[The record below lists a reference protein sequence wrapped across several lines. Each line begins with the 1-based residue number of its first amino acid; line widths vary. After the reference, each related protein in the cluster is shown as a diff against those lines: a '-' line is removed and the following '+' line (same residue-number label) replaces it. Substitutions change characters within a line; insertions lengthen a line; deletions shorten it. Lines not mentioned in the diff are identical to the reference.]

1 MSEVIKDSENT
12 ESNESPYSV
21 LQNEPS
27 FEEHMKNIENLK
39 NDKEDVIQ
47 SGEATK
53 MIKDEEGKLRL
64 ESDYLDVYYDY
75 AKSDK
80 YDPHSPKDRELGK
93 AVWDIGMSSAL
104 LDLDSNFIKM
114 VSGATE
120 FNLGELDTDSQ
131 YQYKKAINGIL
142 NMVENASEDQV
153 NRLVGQM
160 EDVGEVGWYMA
171 GMLDSYA
178 FLKKSGELPQ
188 PYDLSKTIDDEDNTG
203 LQNSNPEMFHDS
215 DNSEEQFN
223 RLEQEFYKIMSSN
236 LGDQEAADDLYAR
249 YSELSKTTTDPKI
262 LETIEDRRNK
272 LFSHINKLE
281 ELSKKVY
288 FD

>member
-1 MSEVIKDSENT
+1 MSEVIKDSENA

-27 FEEHMKNIENLK
+27 FEEHMENIENLK
-39 NDKEDVIQ
+39 DDKEDVIQ

-53 MIKDEEGKLRL
+53 MIKNEEGKLRL

-75 AKSDK
+75 AKSDE

-104 LDLDSNFIKM
+104 LDLDSNFVKM
-114 VSGATE
+114 ISGNTE
-120 FNLGELDTDSQ
+120 FNLDGLDADSQ

-142 NMVENASEDQV
+142 NIVEKANEDQT
-153 NRLVGQM
+153 NWLVEQM
-160 EDVGEVGWYMA
+160 KNVGDVGVFMA
-171 GMLDSYA
+171 AQL
-178 FLKKSGELPQ
+178 
-188 PYDLSKTIDDEDNTG
+188 T
-203 LQNSNPEMFHDS
+203 NPEMFHDS